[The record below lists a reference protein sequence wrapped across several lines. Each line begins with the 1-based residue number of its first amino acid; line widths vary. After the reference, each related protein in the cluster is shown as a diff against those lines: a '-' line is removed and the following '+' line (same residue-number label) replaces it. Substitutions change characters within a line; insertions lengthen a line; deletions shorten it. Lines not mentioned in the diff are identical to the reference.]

1 MITIDDLSLW
11 IKENTALS
19 DSSIYKYSR
28 AVNTISNEMQQ
39 KGIIPVG
46 LFDMSVLQCDFYL
59 PIKKVFSLDFRT
71 ELWYCCVLQR
81 RCWYVTNDCRRNLQ
95 RRKV

>member
-28 AVNTISNEMQQ
+28 AVFQMKCS
-39 KGIIPVG
+39 
-46 LFDMSVLQCDFYL
+46 
-59 PIKKVFSLDFRT
+59 KK
-71 ELWYCCVLQR
+71 E
-81 RCWYVTNDCRRNLQ
+81 
-95 RRKV
+95 

>member
-46 LFDMSVLQCDFYL
+46 LFDMSCFLFAYYTERSRFYF
-59 PIKKVFSLDFRT
+59 K
-71 ELWYCCVLQR
+71 E
-81 RCWYVTNDCRRNLQ
+81 
-95 RRKV
+95 

>member
-39 KGIIPVG
+39 K
-46 LFDMSVLQCDFYL
+46 
-59 PIKKVFSLDFRT
+59 
-71 ELWYCCVLQR
+71 
-81 RCWYVTNDCRRNLQ
+81 
-95 RRKV
+95 